1 MKATFLN
8 VGYGDCILLQ
18 NENGYI
24 SLIDGGSDLESEFS
38 GDQYRIRA
46 IDFLKSQQISHLNAV
61 FISHIHEDHVCGLE
75 KVLNSVTA
83 DVIYTPYPLDVFTGA
98 RPLTPLP
105 DAARS
110 VPLYTA
116 ALNAF
121 VRILRHA
128 EAQGTPVR
136 TLKAGSRLQLTD
148 QISAQVLTPRNREL
162 QQYTDRLR
170 RIYASDSTDTEI
182 TELLTL
188 LDATSNQTSML
199 LKITDGRN
207 VLLDAADS
215 CPNVWS
221 EVPVSALQNVNVL
234 KLPHHG
240 QRDCVDE
247 NMMKQ
252 MPLKYVV
259 TTSASDRRYNS
270 ANAEVYGK
278 LTSWFPERPIQFL
291 FTDEREYPPYF
302 SQPDGFRALTLLMNS
317 NGIQVEFVK

>member
-1 MKATFLN
+1 MKATFVN

-24 SLIDGGSDLESEFS
+24 SLIDGGSDLASEFS
-38 GDQYRIRA
+38 GDRYRVRA
-46 IDFLKSQQISHLNAV
+46 ADFLKEQKISHINTV

-75 KVLNSVTA
+75 KVLKNSTV
-83 DVIYTPYPLDVFTGA
+83 DQIYIPYPLSAFRGA

-105 DAARS
+105 NAARS
-110 VPLYTA
+110 VPLYAA

-121 VRILRHA
+121 VRILHDA
-128 EAQGTPVR
+128 EARNIPVK
-136 TLKAGSRLQLTD
+136 TLQLGDMLRLTDEISVQVLAPRAQELDRYIARLQ
-148 QISAQVLTPRNREL
+148 
-162 QQYTDRLR
+162 RL
-170 RIYASDSTDTEI
+170 YEQNTTEQEI
-182 TELLTL
+182 TALLTE

-199 LKITDGRN
+199 LKISDGSN

-215 CPNVWS
+215 CPNIWN
-221 EVPVSALQNVNVL
+221 EIPVSAFKNVNVL

-247 NMMKQ
+247 SIMKQ
-252 MPLKYVV
+252 MPLQYVI

-270 ANAEVYGK
+270 ANAEVYEK
-278 LTSWFPERPIQFL
+278 LTAWFPERPPQFL

-302 SQPDGFRALTLLMNS
+302 SRPGGFRAMALLMNS
-317 NGIQVEFVK
+317 SGIQVEFVK

>member
-1 MKATFLN
+1 MRFRNLF
-8 VGYGDCILLQ
+8 GYGDCILLQ

-75 KVLNSVTA
+75 KVLKNVSA
-83 DVIYTPYPLDVFTGA
+83 DVIYIPYPLEVFRGA

-110 VPLYTA
+110 VPLYTE

-121 VRILRHA
+121 IRILHLA
-128 EAQGTPVR
+128 EQHGIPVK
-136 TLKAGSRLQLTD
+136 TLQAGDTITLTE
-148 QISAQVLTPRNREL
+148 QITAQVLAPRKKKLE
-162 QQYTDRLR
+162 QYTARLQ
-170 RIYASDSTDTEI
+170 RIYEENI
-182 TELLTL
+182 TEQEATRLLTE

-199 LKITDGRN
+199 LKITEGSS

-215 CPNVWS
+215 CPNIWS

-259 TTSASDRRYNS
+259 TTSVSDRRYNS
-270 ANAEVYGK
+270 ANAEVYDK